1 MIAKNIK
8 GKGFAGCVRYVL
20 NDTHELL
27 EAEGVLAES
36 AESIIRSFACQRS
49 MRGEIVKPVGHIP
62 ISFAPED
69 KLRMTN
75 DFMLQLA
82 KEYMQEM
89 GIAHTQY
96 IVVRH
101 HNTSNDHLH
110 IVYNRIDNDLNLI
123 SVNNDYKRNIEV
135 CKKLKD
141 KHGLTYGTG
150 KERVRREK
158 LNHPDKAKYKIYDA
172 VLKVLPLCKD
182 ENDLKELLLKSGIE
196 TEFKLSRTTGQV
208 QGISF
213 SYKNIS
219 FKGSQVDRK
228 LSFANLKKEF
238 SGNVQAEKQ
247 QPNKEQLPA
256 IGKPKEEGMMK
267 IGGVPLTPEQINILK
282 QGGYIYLENM
292 TNSKGKRFSTFV
304 FTDDRQQRAFMTK
317 DNPDTFVKYG
327 QYEMRI
333 RDKRLIEAGYVVK
346 ATVKWYGGWL
356 AYPYLWKPDAVKD
369 EMKRQLAGYELVENC
384 AYCLSWGDPGEKAA
398 KTVQASPRNTPLVG
412 EVIANVG
419 KSAEDVASSIG
430 GLFDIQPSLGGE
442 QQEILP
448 KKKPQKQKKRG
459 RRL

>member
-20 NDTHELL
+20 NDRHELL

-49 MRGEIVKPVGHIP
+49 MRSEIVKPVGHIP

-69 KLRMTN
+69 KPRMTN

-89 GIAHTQY
+89 GIGHTQY

-101 HNTSNDHLH
+101 HNTDNDHLH
-110 IVYNRIDNDLNLI
+110 IVYNRIDNDLKLI
-123 SVNNDYKRNIEV
+123 SVNNDYKRNVEV
-135 CKKLKD
+135 CKRLKD
-141 KHGLTYGTG
+141 KYYLTYGTG

-172 VLKVLPLCKD
+172 VIKVLPLCKD
-182 ENDLKELLLKSGIE
+182 ENDLKEILLKSGVE

-213 SYKNIS
+213 RYRNIS

-228 LSFANLKKEF
+228 FSFANLKKEF
-238 SGNVQAEKQ
+238 SENIRAENQ
-247 QPNKEQLPA
+247 LQPNKMSMLA
-256 IGKPKEEGMMK
+256 TGKPKAEEVMK
-267 IGGVPLTPEQINILK
+267 ISGVSLTPDQINSLK
-282 QGGYIYLENM
+282 QGGHIYLENM
-292 TNSKGKRFSTFV
+292 TNSKGKRFSAFV
-304 FTDDRQQRAFMTK
+304 FTNENQQRVFMAK

-333 RDKRLIEAGYVVK
+333 RDKQLIEAGYVVK
-346 ATVKWYGGWL
+346 ATVKWYGGGL
-356 AYPYLWKPDAVKD
+356 VYPYLWKSDTVKD
-369 EMKRQLAGYELVENC
+369 EKVRQLADYKLVENS
-384 AYCLSWGDPGEKAA
+384 AYCLSWGDPRIVEIK
-398 KTVQASPRNTPLVG
+398 KVEVKKQITIPRP
-412 EVIANVG
+412 A
-419 KSAEDVASSIG
+419 
-430 GLFDIQPSLGGE
+430 
-442 QQEILP
+442 
-448 KKKPQKQKKRG
+448 KKKRERKV
-459 RRL
+459 